1 MGRFGAST
9 AVDFEWDP
17 DKAASNRHKHG
28 VSFAD
33 AVAVFEDELALTITD
48 DVSGE
53 ERFIILG
60 IDAVGQLLVVVY
72 TWRGPER
79 IRIIS
84 ARKAT
89 RQERTQY
96 EG

>member
-1 MGRFGAST
+1 
-9 AVDFEWDP
+9 VDFEWDP
-17 DKAASNRHKHG
+17 DKAASNLHKHG

-48 DVSGE
+48 DFSDE

-60 IDAVGQLLVVVY
+60 SDAFGQLLVVVF

-79 IRIIS
+79 IRVIS

-89 RQERTQY
+89 RQERAQY